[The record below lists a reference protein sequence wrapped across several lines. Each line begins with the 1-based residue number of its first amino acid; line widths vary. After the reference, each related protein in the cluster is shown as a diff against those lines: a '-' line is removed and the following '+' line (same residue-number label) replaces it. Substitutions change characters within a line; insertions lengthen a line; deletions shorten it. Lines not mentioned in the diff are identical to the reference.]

1 VWPLA
6 VPESVVFDE
15 VEKFLKKPDLPN
27 ARGKKVLS
35 MIVSLLV
42 PILLKPHLQC
52 YGWINVTVTTIINNR
67 GLPKWLTAN
76 LISYSRTTLI
86 VPTLLLL
93 ARNYHLLPVLFVILN
108 DFLDLFDGIVARYWL
123 KKLNQDDICLVLDTD
138 SQTKE
143 KRIW

>member
-76 LISYSRTTLI
+76 LTRGPNFFQI
-86 VPTLLLL
+86 
-93 ARNYHLLPVLFVILN
+93 NFFMHKNKEF
-108 DFLDLFDGIVARYWL
+108 
-123 KKLNQDDICLVLDTD
+123 
-138 SQTKE
+138 TK
-143 KRIW
+143 ID